1 MNEVSSSKCNILN
14 DLELMAMEGYTAIAL
29 ENRMSFIEF
38 NRLALPD
45 TQNEIMIHIFQTY
58 WTKFASEISRY
69 YTILGICPF
78 CIVDRKVTFQN
89 KTYQIKVP
97 VALRLGSF
105 SISTSIDLQF
115 NVSYNIQHKGMLVN
129 ESVKTHVLTSLFRT
143 GPSPYNSLVVDSEF
157 GIIHPKWKRIQ
168 SRMKS
173 ESEWFEKHLK
183 HSVYI
188 ERVSTAS
195 SRQHDAQVVRYDEFL
210 NTKINPFGYKEAIK
224 PTIFHDEINE
234 VSILPDDYV
243 MSARQPSVNVSALDF
258 ERNDIEFKQLVDLA
272 LKIPLQRWSKTNI
285 HGGNVNSEASLIED
299 RLKISATLSQSIV
312 DVKHALETVFL
323 MIYPDEPVPM
333 VIDLPHRTLMDLQTV
348 EFLHTRG
355 VLSSQSAM
363 AEYANVVGLSE
374 DKSSQD
380 LEKMNKKRKVDEET
394 NNKERI

>member
-1 MNEVSSSKCNILN
+1 
-14 DLELMAMEGYTAIAL
+14 
-29 ENRMSFIEF
+29 
-38 NRLALPD
+38 
-45 TQNEIMIHIFQTY
+45 
-58 WTKFASEISRY
+58 
-69 YTILGICPF
+69 
-78 CIVDRKVTFQN
+78 
-89 KTYQIKVP
+89 
-97 VALRLGSF
+97 
-105 SISTSIDLQF
+105 
-115 NVSYNIQHKGMLVN
+115 MLVN

-143 GPSPYNSLVVDSEF
+143 GPSPYDSLVVDSEF
-157 GIIHPKWKRIQ
+157 GIIHSKWKRIQ

-243 MSARQPSVNVSALDF
+243 MSTRQPSANVSALDF
-258 ERNDIEFKQLVDLA
+258 ERNEIEFKQLVDLA

-312 DVKHALETVFL
+312 DVKQALETVFL

-333 VIDLPHRTLMDLQTV
+333 AIDLPHRTLMDLQTV

-355 VLSSQSAM
+355 VLSSQNAM
-363 AEYANVVGLSE
+363 VEYANVVGLVDE
-374 DKSSQD
+374 KSQNH
-380 LEKMNKKRKVDEET
+380 EKINKKQKHDHE
-394 NNKERI
+394 KIMDKL